1 MLPECLRRDYPIQV
15 NHRRLHTYRKVRSV
29 AGILVLFVRNLVT
42 SMDIYMADYDHE
54 TPQMTQIY
62 IQRMLDIR
70 NQSQDAA
77 TT

>member
-1 MLPECLRRDYPIQV
+1 
-15 NHRRLHTYRKVRSV
+15 
-29 AGILVLFVRNLVT
+29 
-42 SMDIYMADYDHE
+42 MADYDHE